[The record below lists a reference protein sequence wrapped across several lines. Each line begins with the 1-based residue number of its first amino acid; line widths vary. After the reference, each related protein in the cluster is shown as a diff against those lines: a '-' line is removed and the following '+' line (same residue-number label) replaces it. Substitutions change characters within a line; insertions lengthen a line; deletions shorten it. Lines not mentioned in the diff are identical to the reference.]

1 MQILLLGYGEHQP
14 SPFPRELISHFR
26 TLGIF
31 VEAMSSGQ
39 QLYIYI
45 PYTYIH
51 IYIYIHTYLL
61 TYLHTYIH
69 TYIQQLSIDY
79 CADYR

>member
-39 QLYIYI
+39 RLYIYI

-51 IYIYIHTYLL
+51 IYTYLL
-61 TYLHTYIH
+61 TYIHTYIH